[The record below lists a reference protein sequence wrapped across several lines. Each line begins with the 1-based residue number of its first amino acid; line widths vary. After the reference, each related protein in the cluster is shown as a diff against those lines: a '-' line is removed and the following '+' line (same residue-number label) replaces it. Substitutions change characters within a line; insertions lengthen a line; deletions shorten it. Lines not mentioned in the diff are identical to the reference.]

1 MPDSPRTI
9 SDSAVRRLSI
19 YLRHLEELE
28 QEGRSTIS
36 SADLA
41 RRSGSTSAQIRK
53 DLSVFGS
60 FGKRGLGYSVP
71 DLVGELRRIL
81 GLTRPWS
88 VALAGA
94 GRIGAALFEYPAF
107 RERGFRISAVLDSD
121 PEKVGRVWNGLVIED
136 VARLEEVCRGVEAE
150 IGILAVPAREAEAVA
165 ARFAE
170 AGVRG
175 LLNFAPVSLRL
186 PPGVVVNDVNMAVEL
201 EALSF
206 ALAGGEGAQRSH
218 GDGRE
223 P

>member
-1 MPDSPRTI
+1 MAESSRTI
-9 SDSAVRRLSI
+9 SDPAVRRLST
-19 YLRHLEELE
+19 YLRQLEELE
-28 QEGRSTIS
+28 REGQATVS
-36 SADLA
+36 SAGLA
-41 RRSGSTSAQIRK
+41 QRAGSTSAQIRK

-71 DLVGELRRIL
+71 DLVAQLRRIL

-107 RERGFRISAVLDSD
+107 RERGFRILAVMDSD
-121 PEKVGRVWNGLVIED
+121 PGKVGREWNGIEVED
-136 VARLEEVCRGVEAE
+136 VANLEAVCRRVQAE
-150 IGILAVPAREAEAVA
+150 IGILAVPAREAQAVA
-165 ARFAE
+165 DRFVE

-175 LLNFAPVSLRL
+175 LLNFAPVSLRV
-186 PPGVVVNDVNMAVEL
+186 PAGVAVNDVNMAVEL

-206 ALAGGEGAQRSH
+206 ALVSGGRG
-218 GDGRE
+218 